1 MLLPPKIIIIFLI
14 FIFHFQCHFAIIYQL
29 FDILALDQKSKTAL
43 FLFILL
49 IQVKDF
55 QRRKLMQ

>member
-29 FDILALDQKSKTAL
+29 FDILAIDQKSKTAL

-49 IQVKDF
+49 IQAKDF
-55 QRRKLMQ
+55 QR